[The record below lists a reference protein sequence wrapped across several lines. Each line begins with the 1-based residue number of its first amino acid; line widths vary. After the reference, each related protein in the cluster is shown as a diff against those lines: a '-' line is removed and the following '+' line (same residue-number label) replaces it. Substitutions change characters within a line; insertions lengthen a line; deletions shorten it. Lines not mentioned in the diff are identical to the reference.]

1 MNREFVLEQFSKGFD
16 CSQIVLAE
24 VAGDYGLD
32 AETARKAAACFGG
45 GMWCADCCG
54 ALTGAFMAVGLKYGH
69 AAPNETDKK
78 DRALTIMG
86 QLRKKFVQKY
96 HATECRCIL
105 GHDLSNPDEMQQI
118 IDKGLMASICP
129 DVIVDTMD
137 ILNGYLEKQGGE

>member
-1 MNREFVLEQFSKGFD
+1 MLEQFSKGFD

-32 AETARKAAACFGG
+32 TETARKAAACFGG

-118 IDKGLMASICP
+118 IYKGLIASICP